1 MTLVMRIWDAW
12 TLDLRG
18 GGGGDLA
25 PVVTVRRPGSDFW
38 TPTAVGTVGQ
48 PPLDPEIARQSI
60 LCEGRFNFVMPR
72 SEIQEPL
79 IQNHVRRVPI

>member
-1 MTLVMRIWDAW
+1 MTLVMRIRDAW

-18 GGGGDLA
+18 EWGG
-25 PVVTVRRPGSDFW
+25 RPCARCDGQKAGLGFW

-48 PPLDPEIARQSI
+48 PPPDPEIARQSI